1 MLSVRYTFLCC
12 CCCCCCC
19 FLYINWLCGIFH
31 LKTIPFFGGIRY
43 ISFPFSC
50 GKMGKKT
57 CNFFEIFQDELNA
70 VLCVLQ
76 PTFKPVWQQISLL
89 EAARMVKI
97 TRESRYTQNF
107 IRNLLQNKFSL
118 RPVKRA
124 TRADFVAKKDW
135 CWTSLIRGWYKTR
148 EIAT

>member
-1 MLSVRYTFLCC
+1 MLSVRYTFL
-12 CCCCCCC
+12 CCC

-70 VLCVLQ
+70 ILCVLQ

-97 TRESRYTQNF
+97 TRESRYTQNL
-107 IRNLLQNKFSL
+107 RNLLQNKFSL

-124 TRADFVAKKDW
+124 TCADFVAKRIDAGQVWFVGGIKRAK
-135 CWTSLIRGWYKTR
+135 SLLN
-148 EIAT
+148 

>member
-1 MLSVRYTFLCC
+1 MLSVRYTFLLLLLLLLLL
-12 CCCCCCC
+12 
-19 FLYINWLCGIFH
+19 FFYIYKLAMRHFSPENNS
-31 LKTIPFFGGIRY
+31 FFGGGIRY

-57 CNFFEIFQDELNA
+57 CNFFEIFQDELKA
-70 VLCVLQ
+70 ILCVLQ

-97 TRESRYTQNF
+97 TRESRYTQNL
-107 IRNLLQNKFSL
+107 RNLLQNKFSL

-124 TRADFVAKKDW
+124 TCSDFVAKRIDA
-135 CWTSLIRGWYKTR
+135 GQV
-148 EIAT
+148 